1 MMDGS
6 SLRIIVGTYS
16 ALGTLEEISWQEEV
30 EQEEDEGVCIAQKQS
45 KNECRQQSSARSEG
59 GARLSITIKMMLH
72 TSVISSHIIYNVIYL
87 YYIHIYIHTHILS
100 SE

>member
-16 ALGTLEEISWQEEV
+16 ALGTLEEISWQEE
-30 EQEEDEGVCIAQKQS
+30 EGQEEDEGVSFAQKQS
-45 KNECRQQSSARSEG
+45 NNEW
-59 GARLSITIKMMLH
+59 LH
-72 TSVISSHIIYNVIYL
+72 TSVITFL
-87 YYIHIYIHTHILS
+87 KMETS